1 MSSSYK
7 IVEVDEFIKLDAG
20 EDVTSSRR
28 YDVDIAPKS
37 ITQTRG
43 VMITVFFSVV
53 LMSWKLL

>member
-1 MSSSYK
+1 MSSSNK
-7 IVEVDEFIKLDAG
+7 IVEVDEFIELDAG

-28 YDVDIAPKS
+28 YNEDITPKS
-37 ITQTRG
+37 ITQIRG